1 MTKLLYLLTLIAQ
14 AITFLLNKFAEKE
27 TEKKYEEAR
36 TSTNDVW
43 VDGFGMRR
51 ENKNNPPKTSSDK

>member
-27 TEKKYEEAR
+27 TEEKYEEAR

-51 ENKNNPPKTSSDK
+51 EDKNDPAKTPSNE